1 MNEIKF
7 TIKRSHMAF
16 SCSSLISL
24 NEHITNFTNEF
35 FFFFLKPNLVNIIGR
50 LKKIIGVHLTKI
62 LFSPL

>member
-1 MNEIKF
+1 MNEITF

-16 SCSSLISL
+16 SCSSFISL

-35 FFFFLKPNLVNIIGR
+35 FFFKPNLVNIIGR